1 MQIKWSLKSLILK
14 FNAVS
19 IRTKIVGLVTLCI
32 LFSSSTLVWYTDR
45 DASMALRH
53 ESQEMGTTVA
63 SVLAGQSL
71 GLVRSG
77 DLAMLSD
84 IVKGY
89 VDSSKDIYYIYIL
102 DSTGI
107 TIASASKPP
116 DLADLPLNNPSDST
130 TTPRI
135 QSMQYKGQEITDI
148 ALSLPAP
155 GKGTVHVGLTYAN
168 ISQTLAT
175 HIQHI
180 LLWLILVFSLG
191 IALAYFLSYALT
203 YPISAMAAQARELG
217 MGAYKQRD
225 RQWGHDEIGNLGL
238 AFDEMIREISQKEQ
252 MRSQLLAQVLSA
264 QEDERKRIARE
275 LHDDTSQS
283 LTSLMVE
290 LKAAENAGSLAEIK
304 PRLTQLRSLVHQTL
318 QAVHNMAIELRPNAL
333 DDLGLVA
340 ALRKYVADFIAK
352 NGIHVDLQVGE
363 AARRRFPADM
373 ETAAYRITQEAL
385 ANIARHANARNIS
398 IVVDFQDSVFTLIVE
413 DDGVGF
419 DLNEASR
426 SSPEHR
432 LGLFGMYERASLVG
446 GRLVIESQP
455 QQGTSIFLEVPIKP
469 TNGGING

>member
-1 MQIKWSLKSLILK
+1 MQTRWSLKSLILK

-32 LFSSSTLVWYTDR
+32 LFSSSTLVWYTNR
-45 DASMALRH
+45 DASMALRQELH
-53 ESQEMGTTVA
+53 EMGSTTA
-63 SVLAGQSL
+63 SVLAGQTSGLLL
-71 GLVRSG
+71 GG
-77 DLAMLSD
+77 DLATLSD
-84 IVKGY
+84 IVRGY
-89 VDSSKDIYYIYIL
+89 VDSSKDIYYILIL
-102 DSTGI
+102 DSNGI
-107 TIASASKPP
+107 TIASASKSP
-116 DLADLPLNNPSDST
+116 DLADMPLNNPSDST
-130 TTPRI
+130 TTPRL
-135 QSMQYKGQEITDI
+135 QSMPYRGQEITDI
-148 ALSLPAP
+148 SLSLPAP

-168 ISQTLAT
+168 ISHTLAT

-180 LLWLILVFSLG
+180 LLWLILVLSLG
-191 IALAYFLSYALT
+191 IVLAYFLSYALT

-290 LKAAENAGSLAEIK
+290 LKAAENATSLAEIK
-304 PRLTQLRSLVHQTL
+304 PRLAQLRSLVHQTL

-340 ALRKYVADFIAK
+340 ALRKYVADFISK

-385 ANIARHANARNIS
+385 ANVVRHANARNIS

-419 DLNEASR
+419 DLSEASR

-469 TNGGING
+469 PNGGING